1 MINLHTTR
9 GSCTVGDEISLLS
22 QTRAEETCPGCLEAA
37 GPERRLTFLCQS
49 YEYKRRKKQ
58 HRGIKS
64 GEKMNT
70 RRHKSITEKHKQT
83 RQRQRTTTSTQ
94 RHHKESTHFV
104 SLETRVVSHDG
115 LIMSRSHAGTQLCT
129 FSSYY
134 RHTVR
139 CREDATLTSLQEQVS
154 CLQGTL
160 MQ

>member
-22 QTRAEETCPGCLEAA
+22 QTRAEETRPGCLEAA

-70 RRHKSITEKHKQT
+70 RRHKSITEKHKH
-83 RQRQRTTTSTQ
+83 TTSTQ

>member
-1 MINLHTTR
+1 MINLQTTR
-9 GSCTVGDEISLLS
+9 GSCTVGNEISLLS
-22 QTRAEETCPGCLEAA
+22 QTSRRNLPRLSGGRGA
-37 GPERRLTFLCQS
+37 GATVNIPLSIIRVQKTQNDTRDTTS
-49 YEYKRRKKQ
+49 Q

-70 RRHKSITEKHKQT
+70 RRHKSITEKHKH
-83 RQRQRTTTSTQ
+83 TTSTQ

>member
-1 MINLHTTR
+1 MINLQTTR

-70 RRHKSITEKHKQT
+70 RRHKSITEKHKH
-83 RQRQRTTTSTQ
+83 TTSTQ
-94 RHHKESTHFV
+94 RHHKKSTHFV

>member
-22 QTRAEETCPGCLEAA
+22 QTSRRNLPRLSGGRGA
-37 GPERRLTFLCQS
+37 GATVNISLS
-49 YEYKRRKKQ
+49 IKRVQKTQNDTRDTTSQ

-70 RRHKSITEKHKQT
+70 RRHKSITEKHKH
-83 RQRQRTTTSTQ
+83 TTSTQ